1 MLPMKTELQLWSLQ
15 AMAVFEHFSLVEGI
29 IFAASHPN
37 SWKLQLI
44 SWKLLLVPALW
55 RIARRAPDFL
65 ENLFWLCNTSFL
77 QGTLIVQARIS
88 TTYLLAGI
96 LVQRHLMQVPNLA

>member
-15 AMAVFEHFSLVEGI
+15 AMTVFERFSLVEGI

-37 SWKLQLI
+37 SWKLQPI
-44 SWKLLLVPALW
+44 SWKFLLVPALW
-55 RIARRAPDFL
+55 RIARRAPDFS

-77 QGTLIVQARIS
+77 HGTLIVQARFS
-88 TTYLLAGI
+88 TAYLLAGI
-96 LVQRHLMQVPNLA
+96 LMRRHLVQVPNLA